1 MKKLTAEEIIE
12 HLCLELR
19 DIGLRVT
26 IYDGNSHIGQYY
38 GKFVIEICDI
48 DSVVCNYPKDEMDWL
63 YNKPI
68 MMDFYKDLSTVG
80 IERDIDYK
88 LYGGGNTAHIVFDN
102 KEIIKL

>member
-48 DSVVCNYPKDEMDWL
+48 DSVVCN
-63 YNKPI
+63 
-68 MMDFYKDLSTVG
+68 
-80 IERDIDYK
+80 
-88 LYGGGNTAHIVFDN
+88 
-102 KEIIKL
+102 